1 MDQRVIEFI
10 LRITNEALLMTLV
23 VCGPPIG
30 LSMIIGLLISLF
42 QAVTQIQEQTLTFV
56 PKMII
61 IFAALAALGPWLG
74 TSLLRFTQL
83 CFEGFPKILF

>member
-1 MDQRVIEFI
+1 VDHRVIEFI
-10 LRITNEALLMTLV
+10 LHITNEALLLTLV

-30 LSMIIGLLISLF
+30 LSMLVGLTVSLF

-56 PKMII
+56 PKMVI
-61 IFAALAALGPWLG
+61 IFGALAALGPWLG
-74 TSLLRFTQL
+74 TSLMRFTQM